1 MVESVKAKAEKS
13 IFLIKK
19 GTILSDLIPHL
30 KLPYEPLF
38 AKIDEQIVERKS
50 SLSPFSFN
58 ILLKNNWGQAPF
70 LFKNKKVERNRKWG
84 QAPIIFK
91 IRRFS

>member
-13 IFLIKK
+13 IFSIKK
-19 GTILSDLIPHL
+19 VTILFDLIPRL
-30 KLPYEPLF
+30 KLPYELLF
-38 AKIDEQIVERKS
+38 ARIDEQIVERKS
-50 SLSPFSFN
+50 SLFPFSFD

-84 QAPIIFK
+84 VAPIIFK